1 MRRVDFGF
9 SRVLASNL
17 SLSAFFIGDPAGPV
31 CLLRRGVATR
41 NGRNEG
47 GSESTIVR
55 LNPFQPGQ
63 WKEQLKMAYN
73 KSKHLNAAQ
82 KYLQQGK
89 MPQAV
94 LEYQQILKNEPK
106 DQVTLMTLGDLFV
119 RQGETFQALEYFE
132 RLAKIFM
139 DDGFTTKAIAIYKKV
154 AKLAPEESRP
164 LERLAELY
172 VQQGVLSEA
181 RPLYLQLAEMQLK
194 AGKHPQASVLLRKL
208 LEAEPDNLR
217 VQVRLAE
224 LHLSMGQQKEAIELF
239 HGAMRRIMDQG
250 DHAEAIRLADRI
262 LQLEPSHKPTFLLK
276 VKALTA
282 AGKGAEAGKIL
293 DTLPDREEGGET
305 TTMLLS
311 LYMESGQEVKAAG
324 LAEKVYA
331 SDPKQYAVVHQV
343 ASALLQAGDL
353 DRAHAMIG
361 LIRDTMIDS
370 GDHELLAQ
378 TISLL
383 AERKPGELEPLE
395 WLVDLYGR
403 ASDSFRL
410 PDALAQLAYAYETS
424 GDQSR
429 ALATYEKLLERTPED
444 ETTRR
449 KYQALRAKTGLEP
462 ISGDIAPP
470 VKVAP
475 SEEAPKTSVPVSSEP
490 ALEEE
495 TQRYVTQALTDV
507 DLFSSYGLT
516 QKAIDL
522 LESVLERAPGHTP
535 ILERLLDLSVGSGND
550 SRTAELAAI
559 LEKIATERN
568 DRAGV
573 ERFAELR
580 RRFQRAAGVVPDEEK
595 PAPAKPAPAKPA
607 SDAPQEFAVP
617 VIQAELDEPVVEA
630 TPEPAPEEP
639 VEVPAAA
646 ESVVHEVDLSDEWAA
661 LSEQLDTAMHEEP
674 APPVQE
680 PAPPRKSAKVPPPAA
695 PPAQP
700 AQVQA
705 KAPVETPAFDLELQ
719 APAPVEEEESETETA
734 DALFADLAGDMD
746 SITESLGGTDEPV
759 RAPMK
764 NPVPPKPAPS
774 APAAR
779 AASGNGT
786 PAAGSGVGLTGP
798 LGDLFE
804 EFRSELGEAKDD
816 EDLETHYNL
825 GIAYREMGLLE
836 EAISEFQKV
845 ASSADKGLAFRYA
858 MQCSTLLGL
867 AFMEKGQ
874 PAIAAIWYERALKT
888 PGLDQESI
896 LALRYDLGVAQELAG
911 DTHAAFNSFSQVYAM
926 NIDYRDVA
934 ERIALLGKAR

>member
-1 MRRVDFGF
+1 
-9 SRVLASNL
+9 
-17 SLSAFFIGDPAGPV
+17 
-31 CLLRRGVATR
+31 
-41 NGRNEG
+41 
-47 GSESTIVR
+47 
-55 LNPFQPGQ
+55 
-63 WKEQLKMAYN
+63 MAYN
-73 KSKHLNAAQ
+73 KTKHLNAAQ

-89 MPQAV
+89 TPQAI

-132 RLAKIFM
+132 RLAKIFLN
-139 DDGFTTKAIAIYKKV
+139 DGFTTKAIAIYKKV

-194 AGKHPQASVLLRKL
+194 AGRQPQAAVLLRKL

-217 VQVRLAE
+217 VQIRLAE
-224 LHLSMGQQKEAIELF
+224 LHLSMGQQKESIETF
-239 HGAMRRIMDQG
+239 HSAMQRIFDQG
-250 DHAEAIRLADRI
+250 DYAETIRLADRI
-262 LQLEPSHKPTFLLK
+262 LQLDPSHQPTFLLK
-276 VKALTA
+276 VRALTA
-282 AGKGAEAGKIL
+282 SGKGAEAGKLL
-293 DTLPDREEGGET
+293 DTLPDRDAGGET
-305 TTMLLS
+305 TSMLLN
-311 LYMESGQEVKAAG
+311 LYLESGQPIKAAD
-324 LAEKVYA
+324 LAEKVFA
-331 SDPKQYAVVHQV
+331 RDPKHYAVPHRV
-343 ASALLQAGDL
+343 AGALLEAGDL
-353 DRAHAMIG
+353 DRAQAVLAM
-361 LIRDTMIDS
+361 IRDTMIDS
-370 GDHELLAQ
+370 GDHEILAQ
-378 TISLL
+378 TLSRL
-383 AERKPGELEPLE
+383 AERKPGQLQPLE

-424 GDQSR
+424 GDQTK

-449 KYQALRAKTGLEP
+449 KYLALRAKTGLEP
-462 ISGDIAPP
+462 ISGEIAPP

-475 SEEAPKTSVPVSSEP
+475 TEEAAPAAVLVSSEP

-522 LESVLERAPGHTP
+522 LEAVLERAPGHTP

-550 SRTAELAAI
+550 TRTAELAAI
-559 LEKIATERN
+559 LEKIAIERN
-568 DRAGV
+568 DRPGT

-580 RRFQRAAGVVPDEEK
+580 RRFQRAAGL
-595 PAPAKPAPAKPA
+595 APADHPTSAQPAAA
-607 SDAPQEFAVP
+607 APQEFAVP
-617 VIQAELDEPVVEA
+617 VIQAELDEPIAEVA
-630 TPEPAPEEP
+630 PEP
-639 VEVPAAA
+639 VPAEPIGVPVPVVSA
-646 ESVVHEVDLSDEWAA
+646 VHEVDLSDEWAA
-661 LSEQLDTAMHEEP
+661 LSQQLETAMHE
-674 APPVQE
+674 APP
-680 PAPPRKSAKVPPPAA
+680 AAVPEAA
-695 PPAQP
+695 PPAAAP
-700 AQVQA
+700 PVS
-705 KAPVETPAFDLELQ
+705 APVLTPVAPPQMQPEPVAEAPAFDLELQ
-719 APAPVEEEESETETA
+719 PAVPVAAAQSETQEA
-734 DALFADLAGDMD
+734 DSLFADLAGEME
-746 SITESLGGTDEPV
+746 SVTSSLGIPAEPV
-759 RAPMK
+759 HAAVQ
-764 NPVPPKPAPS
+764 NS
-774 APAAR
+774 APATQPASPP
-779 AASGNGT
+779 AAHSTSGNG
-786 PAAGSGVGLTGP
+786 AAASSTSGTLSGP

-804 EFRSELGEAKDD
+804 EFRSELGETKED

-845 ASSADKGLAFRYA
+845 ASSVDKGPAFRYA

-911 DTHAAFNSFSQVYAM
+911 DARAAFGSFSQVYAM

>member
-1 MRRVDFGF
+1 
-9 SRVLASNL
+9 
-17 SLSAFFIGDPAGPV
+17 
-31 CLLRRGVATR
+31 
-41 NGRNEG
+41 
-47 GSESTIVR
+47 
-55 LNPFQPGQ
+55 
-63 WKEQLKMAYN
+63 MAYN
-73 KSKHLNAAQ
+73 KTKHLNAAQ

-89 MPQAV
+89 MPQAI

-132 RLAKIFM
+132 RLAKIFLT
-139 DDGFTTKAIAIYKKV
+139 DGFTTKAIAIYKKV

-181 RPLYLQLAEMQLK
+181 RPLFLQLAEMQLK
-194 AGKHPQASVLLRKL
+194 AGRQPQAALLLRKL

-224 LHLSMGQQKEAIELF
+224 LHLSMGQQKEAIETF
-239 HGAMRRIMDQG
+239 HGAMEKIMEQG

-262 LQLEPSHKPTFLLK
+262 LQLNPTHQPTFVLK

-282 AGKGAEAGKIL
+282 SGKAAEAGKLL
-293 DTLPDREEGGET
+293 DSLPDRDEGGET
-305 TTMLLS
+305 TSMLLA
-311 LYMESGQEVKAAG
+311 LYMDSGQAVKAAA
-324 LAEKVYA
+324 LAEKVFA
-331 SDPKQYAVVHQV
+331 RDPKQYAVPHRV
-343 ASALLQAGDL
+343 ALALLDAGDL
-353 DRAHAMIG
+353 EQAQAM
-361 LIRDTMIDS
+361 LAKIRDTMIDS

-378 TISLL
+378 TISRLI
-383 AERKPGELEPLE
+383 ERRPGQLVPLE

-410 PDALAQLAYAYETS
+410 PDALAQLAFAYETA
-424 GDQSR
+424 GDSAK

-449 KYQALRAKTGLEP
+449 KYLRLRAQAGLEP
-462 ISGDIAPP
+462 ISGEIVPP
-470 VKVAP
+470 VKTAP
-475 SEEAPKTSVPVSSEP
+475 TEEP
-490 ALEEE
+490 APAASAVKAEPDLDEE
-495 TQRYVTQALTDV
+495 TQRYITQALTDV

-522 LESVLERAPGHTP
+522 LESVLTRAPRYTP
-535 ILERLLDLSVGSGND
+535 VLERLLDLSVGEGND
-550 SRTAELAAI
+550 RRTVELATV
-559 LEKIATERN
+559 LESIANERN

-580 RRFQRAAGVVPDEEK
+580 RRFQRAAGIAPSGEPAK
-595 PAPAKPAPAKPA
+595 PAPPPAAAAPAKPA
-607 SDAPQEFAVP
+607 APPLAPPEFSVP
-617 VIQAELDEPVVEA
+617 VIEAQLDEPVAEA
-630 TPEPAPEEP
+630 APPAPLP
-639 VEVPAAA
+639 VAPPMGIPMPAETVVH
-646 ESVVHEVDLSDEWAA
+646 ESVVHEVDLSEEWAA
-661 LSEQLDTAMHEEP
+661 LSQQLESAMQEEP
-674 APPVQE
+674 APASAAEV
-680 PAPPRKSAKVPPPAA
+680 PAPAREAAEAA
-695 PPAQP
+695 PPMLIPVDP
-700 AQVQA
+700 ADVQIA
-705 KAPVETPAFDLELQ
+705 AAAEAPSFDLELQ
-719 APAPVEEEESETETA
+719 AVPPVQVAENETMAA
-734 DALFADLAGDMD
+734 DALFADLAGDLE
-746 SITESLGGTDEPV
+746 SITSNLGGSAEVLVAATQNSAAAPV
-759 RAPMK
+759 A
-764 NPVPPKPAPS
+764 VS
-774 APAAR
+774 APPAR
-779 AASGNGT
+779 GSAGNGAASK
-786 PAAGSGVGLTGP
+786 PESGGGIGGP

-804 EFRSELGEAKDD
+804 EFRSELGESNQDD

-845 ASSADKGLAFRYA
+845 ASAADKGPAFRYA

-911 DTHAAFNSFSQVYAM
+911 DKHAAFGSFSQVYAM
-926 NIDYRDVA
+926 NIDYRDVS

>member
-1 MRRVDFGF
+1 
-9 SRVLASNL
+9 
-17 SLSAFFIGDPAGPV
+17 
-31 CLLRRGVATR
+31 
-41 NGRNEG
+41 
-47 GSESTIVR
+47 
-55 LNPFQPGQ
+55 
-63 WKEQLKMAYN
+63 MAYN
-73 KSKHLNAAQ
+73 KTKHLNAAQ

-89 MPQAV
+89 MPQAI

-132 RLAKIFM
+132 RLAKIFLN
-139 DDGFTTKAIAIYKKV
+139 DGFTTKAIAIYKKV

-181 RPLYLQLAEMQLK
+181 RPIYLQLAEMQLK
-194 AGKHPQASVLLRKL
+194 AGHQQQAAVLLRKL
-208 LEAEPDNLR
+208 LEAEPENLR
-217 VQVRLAE
+217 IQTRLAE
-224 LHLSMGQQKEAIELF
+224 LHLTMGQQKDAIELF
-239 HGAMRRIMDQG
+239 HGAMQKVLEQG
-250 DHAEAIRLADRI
+250 DHNEAVRIADRI
-262 LQLEPSHKPTFLLK
+262 LQLEPSHQATFLLK
-276 VKALTA
+276 IRALTA
-282 AGKGAEAGKIL
+282 AGKGAEAGKLL

-305 TTMLLS
+305 TTMLLNTF
-311 LYMESGQEVKAAG
+311 LESGQAVKAAG

-331 SDPKQYAVVHQV
+331 RDPKQFAPVHRV
-343 ASALLQAGDL
+343 AGALLEAGEL
-353 DRAHAMIG
+353 ERAHAMIG

-370 GDHELLAQ
+370 GEHEALAQ
-378 TISLL
+378 TITQL

-424 GDQSR
+424 GDQDR

-449 KYQALRAKTGLEP
+449 KYMALRAKSGLQP
-462 ISGDIAPP
+462 ISGEIAPP

-475 SEEAPKTSVPVSSEP
+475 TEEAARPVAPESSEP

-535 ILERLLDLSVGSGND
+535 ILERLLDLSVGSGNNQ
-550 SRTAELAAI
+550 RTAELAAM
-559 LEKIATERN
+559 LEQIAMERN
-568 DRAGV
+568 DRAGI

-580 RRFQRAAGVVPDEEK
+580 KRFQRAAGIVPAEDQPASAQPK
-595 PAPAKPAPAKPA
+595 ATAPAAPP
-607 SDAPQEFAVP
+607 EFSVP
-617 VIQAELDEPVVEA
+617 VIQAELDEPSMA
-630 TPEPAPEEP
+630 AAPEPVAAEPEPEE
-639 VEVPAAA
+639 EAAPAD
-646 ESVVHEVDLSDEWAA
+646 SVVHEVDLSDEWAA
-661 LSEQLDTAMHEEP
+661 LSEQLETAMHEE
-674 APPVQE
+674 
-680 PAPPRKSAKVPPPAA
+680 KPAA
-695 PPAQP
+695 PPPPPPLQQTAKAAPPPPVAPPPKPSP
-700 AQVQA
+700 AQMQ
-705 KAPVETPAFDLELQ
+705 PVASAEVPAFDLELQ
-719 APAPVEEEESETETA
+719 PAVPVGVAESEAEDT
-734 DALFADLAGDMD
+734 DALLADLTGDLD
-746 SITESLGGTDEPV
+746 SITSSLGESAEPV
-759 RAPMK
+759 HAAMQNSAAPSQSG
-764 NPVPPKPAPS
+764 S

-779 AASGNGT
+779 SAAGNGA
-786 PAAGSGVGLTGP
+786 PAAANGGALSGP

-911 DTHAAFNSFSQVYAM
+911 DTRAAFTSFSQVYAM

-934 ERIALLGKAR
+934 ERISLLGKAK

>member
-1 MRRVDFGF
+1 
-9 SRVLASNL
+9 
-17 SLSAFFIGDPAGPV
+17 
-31 CLLRRGVATR
+31 
-41 NGRNEG
+41 
-47 GSESTIVR
+47 
-55 LNPFQPGQ
+55 
-63 WKEQLKMAYN
+63 MAYN
-73 KSKHLNAAQ
+73 KTKHLNAAA

-89 MPQAV
+89 MPQAI
-94 LEYQQILKNEPK
+94 LEYQQIIKNEPK

-132 RLAKIFM
+132 RLAKIFLN
-139 DDGFTTKAIAIYKKV
+139 DGFTTKAIAIYKKV

-194 AGKHPQASVLLRKL
+194 AGRQPQAALLLRKL

-217 VQVRLAE
+217 IQIRLAE
-224 LHLSMGQQKEAIELF
+224 LHLSMGQQKESIEMF
-239 HGAMRRIMDQG
+239 HGAMQKILEQG

-262 LQLEPSHKPTFLLK
+262 LQLDPAHQATFVLK
-276 VKALTA
+276 VRALTA
-282 AGKGAEAGKIL
+282 SGKAAEAGKL
-293 DTLPDREEGGET
+293 LETLPDRDSGGET
-305 TTMLLS
+305 TTMLLGM
-311 LYMESGQEVKAAG
+311 YMESGQPVKAAA

-331 SDPKQYAVVHQV
+331 RDPKQYGVVHRV
-343 ASALLQAGDL
+343 AGSLLEAGDL
-353 DRAHAMIG
+353 DRAHAMLA

-370 GDHELLAQ
+370 GEHEALAQ
-378 TISLL
+378 TLSRL
-383 AERKPGELEPLE
+383 AERKPGQLEPLE

-424 GDQSR
+424 GKDAQ

-449 KYQALRAKTGLEP
+449 KYMRLRAKSGLEP
-462 ISGDIAPP
+462 ISGEISPAVKLAPT
-470 VKVAP
+470 
-475 SEEAPKTSVPVSSEP
+475 EEAVRPAAPASSEP

-522 LESVLERAPGHTP
+522 LEAVLERAPRHTP

-550 SRTAELAAI
+550 ARTAELAAV
-559 LEKIATERN
+559 LEEIAIERN
-568 DRAGV
+568 DRPGT

-580 RRFQRAAGVVPDEEK
+580 RRFQRAAGLVPADEQPK
-595 PAPAKPAPAKPA
+595 AAPPA
-607 SDAPQEFAVP
+607 SAAPPEFAVP
-617 VIQAELDEPVVEA
+617 IIQAELDEPVA
-630 TPEPAPEEP
+630 AAPPPPPPQAPPQAPP
-639 VEVPAAA
+639 VEPMAIPMPV

-661 LSEQLDTAMHEEP
+661 LSQQLETAMQEETP
-674 APPVQE
+674 APVPETAQQQRGVQV
-680 PAPPRKSAKVPPPAA
+680 PAPVLIPAEA
-695 PPAQP
+695 AQS
-700 AQVQA
+700 QA
-705 KAPVETPAFDLELQ
+705 EAIAEAPAFDLELQ
-719 APAPVEEEESETETA
+719 SMAPVEIAESDTQAA
-734 DALFADLAGDMD
+734 DSLIADLVGDLD
-746 SITESLGGTDEPV
+746 SITSALGIPAGSVPAHPV
-759 RAPMK
+759 QASAL
-764 NPVPPKPAPS
+764 PPAAATPPAAAKPPAP
-774 APAAR
+774 AKPPAAVKPPEAVKPP
-779 AASGNGT
+779 AAHATSGNGT
-786 PAAGSGVGLTGP
+786 PAAETGGSLSGP

-804 EFRSELGEAKDD
+804 EFRSELGETKED

-845 ASSADKGLAFRYA
+845 ASATDKGPAFRYA

-874 PAIAAIWYERALKT
+874 PGIAAIWYERALKT

-911 DTHAAFNSFSQVYAM
+911 DTHAAFTSFSQVYAM
-926 NIDYRDVA
+926 NIDYRDVS

>member
-1 MRRVDFGF
+1 
-9 SRVLASNL
+9 
-17 SLSAFFIGDPAGPV
+17 
-31 CLLRRGVATR
+31 
-41 NGRNEG
+41 
-47 GSESTIVR
+47 
-55 LNPFQPGQ
+55 
-63 WKEQLKMAYN
+63 MAYN
-73 KSKHLNAAQ
+73 KTKHLNAAQ

-89 MPQAV
+89 MPQAI

-132 RLAKIFM
+132 RLAKIFLN
-139 DDGFTTKAIAIYKKV
+139 DGFTTKAIAIYKKV

-181 RPLYLQLAEMQLK
+181 RPIYLQLAEMQLK
-194 AGKHPQASVLLRKL
+194 AGHQQQAAALLRKL

-217 VQVRLAE
+217 IQTRLAE
-224 LHLSMGQQKEAIELF
+224 LHLTMGQQKDAIELF
-239 HGAMRRIMDQG
+239 HGAMQKVLEQG
-250 DHAEAIRLADRI
+250 DHAEAVRIGDRI
-262 LQLEPSHKPTFLLK
+262 LQLEPGHQATFLLK
-276 VKALTA
+276 IRALNA
-282 AGKGAEAGKIL
+282 AGKGTEAGKLL

-305 TTMLLS
+305 TTMLLNS
-311 LYMESGQEVKAAG
+311 LLESGQAVKAAA
-324 LAEKVYA
+324 LAEKVYER
-331 SDPKQYAVVHQV
+331 DPKQFAPAHRV
-343 ASALLQAGDL
+343 ADALLAAGDL
-353 DRAHAMIG
+353 DRAHGMIG
-361 LIRDTMIDS
+361 QIRDTMIDS
-370 GDHELLAQ
+370 GEHEALAQ
-378 TISLL
+378 TITQL

-424 GDQSR
+424 GDQPR

-449 KYQALRAKTGLEP
+449 KYMALRAKSGLQP
-462 ISGDIAPP
+462 ISGEIAPP
-470 VKVAP
+470 VKLAP
-475 SEEAPKTSVPVSSEP
+475 TEESVRPMAPESSEP

-535 ILERLLDLSVGSGND
+535 ILERLLDLSVGSRND
-550 SRTAELAAI
+550 SRTAELASMLEQIAI
-559 LEKIATERN
+559 ERN
-568 DRAGV
+568 DRAGI

-580 RRFQRAAGVVPDEEK
+580 KRFQRAAGIVPAEEQ
-595 PAPAKPAPAKPA
+595 PA
-607 SDAPQEFAVP
+607 SAHPAAAAPSAPPEFSVP
-617 VIQAELDEPVVEA
+617 MIQAELDEPAVEA
-630 TPEPAPEEP
+630 APEQQPEPEPEEA

-646 ESVVHEVDLSDEWAA
+646 DSAVHEVDLSDEWAA
-661 LSEQLDTAMHEEP
+661 LSEQLDTAMHEEKL
-674 APPVQE
+674 A
-680 PAPPRKSAKVPPPAA
+680 AA
-695 PPAQP
+695 PPPPPPRQTVQAAPPPPVAPPPRPAP
-700 AQVQA
+700 AQMQ
-705 KAPVETPAFDLELQ
+705 PVASAELPAFELELQ
-719 APAPVEEEESETETA
+719 PATPVGVVESETDDA
-734 DALFADLAGDMD
+734 DSLLAGLGEDLD
-746 SITESLGGTDEPV
+746 SITSSLGESAEPV
-759 RAPMK
+759 HAAIP
-764 NPVPPKPAPS
+764 NSVPS
-774 APAAR
+774 SQPAAR
-779 AASGNGT
+779 AASGNGA
-786 PAAGSGVGLTGP
+786 PAAAANGGALSGP

-845 ASSADKGLAFRYA
+845 ASSADKGPAFRYA

-911 DTHAAFNSFSQVYAM
+911 DTQAAFSSFSQVYAM

-934 ERIALLGKAR
+934 DRISLLGKAK

>member
-1 MRRVDFGF
+1 
-9 SRVLASNL
+9 
-17 SLSAFFIGDPAGPV
+17 
-31 CLLRRGVATR
+31 
-41 NGRNEG
+41 
-47 GSESTIVR
+47 
-55 LNPFQPGQ
+55 
-63 WKEQLKMAYN
+63 MAYN
-73 KSKHLNAAQ
+73 KTKHLNAAQ

-89 MPQAV
+89 MPQAI

-132 RLAKIFM
+132 RLAKIFLN
-139 DDGFTTKAIAIYKKV
+139 DGFTTKAIAIYKKV

-194 AGKHPQASVLLRKL
+194 AGRQPQAAVLLHKL
-208 LEAEPDNLR
+208 VEAEPENLR

-224 LHLSMGQQKEAIELF
+224 LHLSMGQQKESIETF
-239 HGAMRRIMDQG
+239 HGAMQRILDQG

-262 LQLEPSHKPTFLLK
+262 LQLDPSHQPTFVLK
-276 VKALTA
+276 VRALTA
-282 AGKGAEAGKIL
+282 SGKGAEAGKLL
-293 DTLPDREEGGET
+293 DTLPDRDAGGET
-305 TTMLLS
+305 TSMLLS
-311 LYMESGQEVKAAG
+311 LYLDSGQVVKAAD

-331 SDPKQYAVVHQV
+331 RDPKHHAVPHRV
-343 ASALLQAGDL
+343 AGALLEAGDL
-353 DRAHAMIG
+353 DRAQAMLA

-370 GDHELLAQ
+370 GDHESLAQ
-378 TISLL
+378 TISRL
-383 AERKPGELEPLE
+383 AERKPGQLEPLE

-424 GDQSR
+424 GDHAK
-429 ALATYEKLLERTPED
+429 ALAAYEKLLERTPED

-449 KYQALRAKTGLEP
+449 KYMALRAKSGLQP
-462 ISGDIAPP
+462 ISGEISPA
-470 VKVAP
+470 VKLAP
-475 SEEAPKTSVPVSSEP
+475 SEEAAKPAVPVSSEP

-522 LESVLERAPGHTP
+522 LEAVLERAPGHTP

-550 SRTAELAAI
+550 VRTAELAAI
-559 LEKIATERN
+559 LEQIALERN
-568 DRAGV
+568 DRAGM
-573 ERFAELR
+573 ERFAEFR
-580 RRFQRAAGVVPDEEK
+580 RRFQRAAGIVPAEDK
-595 PAPAKPAPAKPA
+595 AKSAQPAPSAPP
-607 SDAPQEFAVP
+607 EFAVP
-617 VIQAELDEPVVEA
+617 VIQAELEVPVVEA
-630 TPEPAPEEP
+630 TPEPLPPEP
-639 VEVPAAA
+639 LPA

-661 LSEQLDTAMHEEP
+661 LSEQLETAMHEEP
-674 APPVQE
+674 PSAIPQAAAPRQDTHV
-680 PAPPRKSAKVPPPAA
+680 PAPVLTPAEPPPMHAEAA
-695 PPAQP
+695 TEP
-700 AQVQA
+700 
-705 KAPVETPAFDLELQ
+705 PAFDLELQ
-719 APAPVEEEESETETA
+719 PAAPVEFAESETQAA
-734 DALFADLAGDMD
+734 DALFADLAGEME
-746 SITESLGGTDEPV
+746 SVTASLGIPSQPAHAAIQNS
-759 RAPMK
+759 APSSQ
-764 NPVPPKPAPS
+764 PTSAPS
-774 APAAR
+774 AR
-779 AASGNGT
+779 SASGNGASPLDT
-786 PAAGSGVGLTGP
+786 DGSLSGP

-804 EFRSELGEAKDD
+804 EFRSELGETKDN
-816 EDLETHYNL
+816 EDPETHYNL

-845 ASSADKGLAFRYA
+845 ASSTDKGPAFRYA

-874 PAIAAIWYERALKT
+874 PGIAAIWYERALKT

-911 DTHAAFNSFSQVYAM
+911 DAHAAFNSFSQVYAM
-926 NIDYRDVA
+926 NIDYRDVS
-934 ERIALLGKAR
+934 ERIALLGKVR

>member
-1 MRRVDFGF
+1 
-9 SRVLASNL
+9 
-17 SLSAFFIGDPAGPV
+17 
-31 CLLRRGVATR
+31 
-41 NGRNEG
+41 
-47 GSESTIVR
+47 
-55 LNPFQPGQ
+55 
-63 WKEQLKMAYN
+63 MAYN
-73 KSKHLNAAQ
+73 KTKHLNAAQ

-89 MPQAV
+89 MPQAI

-132 RLAKIFM
+132 RLAKIFLN
-139 DDGFTTKAIAIYKKV
+139 DGFTTKAIAIYKKV

-181 RPLYLQLAEMQLK
+181 RPIYLQLAEMQMK
-194 AGKHPQASVLLRKL
+194 AGHQDQAAALLRKL

-217 VQVRLAE
+217 IQTRLAE
-224 LHLSMGQQKEAIELF
+224 LHLTMGQQKDAIELF
-239 HGAMRRIMDQG
+239 HGAMQKVLDQG
-250 DHAEAIRLADRI
+250 DHAEAIRVADRI
-262 LQLEPSHKPTFLLK
+262 LQLEPGHQPTFLLK
-276 VKALTA
+276 IRALNA
-282 AGKGAEAGKIL
+282 AGKGTEAGKLL

-305 TTMLLS
+305 TTMLLNS
-311 LYMESGQEVKAAG
+311 LLESGQAVKAAA
-324 LAEKVYA
+324 LAEKVYER
-331 SDPKQYAVVHQV
+331 DPKQFAPAHRV
-343 ASALLQAGDL
+343 ADALLAAGEL

-361 LIRDTMIDS
+361 QIRDTMIDS
-370 GDHELLAQ
+370 GEHEALAQ
-378 TISLL
+378 TITQL

-424 GDQSR
+424 GDQPR

-449 KYQALRAKTGLEP
+449 KYMALRAKSGLQP
-462 ISGDIAPP
+462 ISGEIAPP
-470 VKVAP
+470 VKLAP
-475 SEEAPKTSVPVSSEP
+475 MEESVRPVIPESSEP

-535 ILERLLDLSVGSGND
+535 ILERLLDLSVGSGNNT
-550 SRTAELAAI
+550 RTVELASMLEQIAI
-559 LEKIATERN
+559 ERN

-580 RRFQRAAGVVPDEEK
+580 KRFQRAAGIVPAEDQ
-595 PAPAKPAPAKPA
+595 PA
-607 SDAPQEFAVP
+607 SAQPVAAAPSAPPEFSVP
-617 VIQAELDEPVVEA
+617 VIQAELDEPAVEVA
-630 TPEPAPEEP
+630 PEPEPEPEEA

-646 ESVVHEVDLSDEWAA
+646 DSAVHEVDLSDEWAA
-661 LSEQLDTAMHEEP
+661 LSEQLDTAMHEEKL
-674 APPVQE
+674 A
-680 PAPPRKSAKVPPPAA
+680 AA
-695 PPAQP
+695 PPPPPPPPPRQT
-700 AQVQA
+700 VQA
-705 KAPVETPAFDLELQ
+705 APPPPVAPPPRPAPVQMQPVASAELPAFDLELQ
-719 APAPVEEEESETETA
+719 PAAPVGVVESETDDA
-734 DALFADLAGDMD
+734 DSLLAGLGADLD
-746 SITESLGGTDEPV
+746 SITSSLGESAEPV
-759 RAPMK
+759 HAAMQ
-764 NPVPPKPAPS
+764 NSAPS
-774 APAAR
+774 SKPAAR
-779 AASGNGT
+779 AASGNGA
-786 PAAGSGVGLTGP
+786 PVAAANGGALSGP

-845 ASSADKGLAFRYA
+845 ASSADKGPAFRYA

-911 DTHAAFNSFSQVYAM
+911 DTQAAFSSFSQVYAM

-934 ERIALLGKAR
+934 ERISLLGKAK